1 MTRSSWKLLN
11 VDPKLEKKCEEAN
24 QAGKVVILETRK
36 RGSVISD
43 KMVGHKFR
51 IYNGKE
57 FIKLEITSEHIGH
70 RLGEFSPTRKVGK
83 HGKAGTH

>member
-1 MTRSSWKLLN
+1 LLN
-11 VDPKLEKKCEEAN
+11 VDPELEKKCEEAN
-24 QAGKVVILETRK
+24 RDGKVVILETRK

-51 IYNGKE
+51 IHNGKT
-57 FIKLEITSEHIGH
+57 FFTLEVTNEHIGFH
-70 RLGEFSPTRKVGK
+70 FGEFAPTRKVGK